1 MLSRFS
7 RRLRLGAKKR
17 GSPFRIGQSAD
28 PLYSSGMNGNELA
41 VFALLL
47 LAGGLANYRFA
58 ERIAAAIHRLVP
70 DSWESDASSHRLS
83 GQLLSASGI
92 ILFATSAMTG

>member
-1 MLSRFS
+1 MT
-7 RRLRLGAKKR
+7 
-17 GSPFRIGQSAD
+17 
-28 PLYSSGMNGNELA
+28 GNELA

-70 DSWESDASSHRLS
+70 DSWESEPGSHRLS

-92 ILFATSAMTG
+92 ILFATSAVTG

>member
-1 MLSRFS
+1 
-7 RRLRLGAKKR
+7 
-17 GSPFRIGQSAD
+17 
-28 PLYSSGMNGNELA
+28 MNGNELA

-58 ERIAAAIHRLVP
+58 ERIATAIHRLVP

-83 GQLLSASGI
+83 GQLLSASGL
-92 ILFATSAMTG
+92 ILFAATAVAS